1 MVRDNELFTM
11 WANTRMVVLTAVV
24 AALYVCLLLPFK
36 GFVIIPG
43 FTEIRPAALVP
54 LFCSLLFGP
63 AAAWGAAIGNLVGDV
78 FGGMLGPGSIFGMF
92 GNFMLGFLPYKL
104 LEGLFRKQPNAA
116 RYQYKLLVGIFAA
129 AACAAIIGWG
139 VDLLALVPFAIL
151 GSAIVINNSIM
162 AIFYPFL
169 LLMLYPRINRMGLL
183 YTQVMPRYRPRT
195 GLLAQVIGPFLLI
208 AGAFGALACGILL
221 NAAGAPESVK
231 LIVAPFTAAIVVG
244 CLML

>member
-1 MVRDNELFTM
+1 M
-11 WANTRMVVLTAVV
+11 WTNTRMIVLTAVV
-24 AALYVCLLLPFK
+24 AALYVCLLVPFK

-78 FGGMLGPGSIFGMF
+78 FGGMLGPGSIFGML

-104 LEGLFRKQPNAA
+104 VENIFRKGADAA
-116 RYQYKLLVGIFAA
+116 AYQYKVVVGIFAA

-139 VDLLALVPFAIL
+139 VDLLALVPFAVL
-151 GSAIVINNSIM
+151 GIAIVVNNSFM

-169 LLMLYPRINRMGLL
+169 LLTLYPRIKRMGLH
-183 YTQVMPRYRPRT
+183 YTQVIPSYQPRT
-195 GLLAQVIGPFLLI
+195 GLMAQIIAPFLVI
-208 AGAFGALACGILL
+208 AGAFGGLACGIML

-231 LIVAPFTAAIVVG
+231 LIVAPFITAIVVG

>member
-1 MVRDNELFTM
+1 MDKHPDDCPDRRSRT
-11 WANTRMVVLTAVV
+11 
-24 AALYVCLLLPFK
+24 LYVCLLLPFK

-43 FTEIRPAALVP
+43 YTELRPAVLVP
-54 LFCSLLFGP
+54 LLCSLLFGP

-78 FGGMLGPGSIFGMF
+78 FGGMLGPGSIFGML

-116 RYQYKLLVGIFAA
+116 RYHYKVLVGISAA

-151 GSAIVINNSIM
+151 GSAIVINNSITAM
-162 AIFYPFL
+162 FYPFL
-169 LLMLYPRINRMGLL
+169 LLMLYPRIKRMGLL
-183 YTQVMPRYRPRT
+183 YTQVIPSYRPKT
-195 GLLAQVIGPFLLI
+195 GLLAQVIGPFLVI
-208 AGAFGALACGILL
+208 AGSFGGLACGILL
-221 NAAGAPESVK
+221 NAAGASESVK
-231 LIVAPFTAAIVVG
+231 LILTPFVAAIAAG